1 MFFDLRVLRIIAVGR
16 WHVWGCS
23 VSWLLVAEEPRHD
36 RTAKR
41 RLAPLRV
48 GLAAVILL
56 AVSTAMRRRWL
67 RLRVGRTQTPRGSR
81 HISKIPTFSFS
92 RQATK
97 GGKRPCARPRR
108 VAAHGRV
115 RLEIRALGERR
126 STRSTVKVKVYGFA
140 VRGAYRTMILLSY
153 YMP

>member
-1 MFFDLRVLRIIAVGR
+1 MAALEGRQNTDPTRV
-16 WHVWGCS
+16 
-23 VSWLLVAEEPRHD
+23 E
-36 RTAKR
+36 TYF
-41 RLAPLRV
+41 
-48 GLAAVILL
+48 
-56 AVSTAMRRRWL
+56 
-67 RLRVGRTQTPRGSR
+67 QF
-81 HISKIPTFSFS
+81 PTFSFS

-108 VAAHGRV
+108 VATHGRV

-140 VRGAYRTMILLSY
+140 MRGAYRTMILLSY